1 MIIKYFFSVLK
12 NNFINLGL
20 VLILLMNNLFF
31 LVSVLKVLLNVDLR
45 EFFVLNKR
53 WKFVLIFV
61 NIIGVKY
68 VL

>member
-68 VL
+68 LL